1 MIVVDGRT
9 DREKLVKLMRQG
21 EQTELEFKSTLDLK
35 DRQKPDRLNFVKDVV
50 ALSNLPRGGYML
62 IGVKDDGMPVG
73 MGDVNRDDWDG
84 ACLQDIVRPYVEG
97 QIRIMSQIHALDQG
111 AVVLLYIAAHGDG
124 FPVPFSKQGEYT
136 PKGDKRQKRVFDV
149 GELLVREGAQNV
161 PLRHAHWPILLERHD
176 EMIRRQATE
185 HLDSF
190 LFELTAVLRSS
201 RENKEEALMPLS
213 IGLSDSAFED
223 AVNSHLERGR
233 DQDVSLFVRTVSNG
247 AEEDADAILDKL
259 TMVAVL
265 ALYREKREVA
275 CRAID
280 ALFDVY
286 EQAGECAGEC
296 NAKILLEIVN
306 RLYVIGSAAV
316 RLKAWGILPCLVIEF
331 PRNNLKPAKPVVWI
345 RDGQVRAIRAGL
357 LSSEKQGAYMLP
369 AARRLMVEH
378 APMRP
383 DVPESRLPD
392 NLADLKDDD
401 VLLNSL
407 AQFDILHCLVAAV
420 KTRNPKA
427 AYPASSVLKGCRAAP
442 ALRLIA
448 VDDGVRQE
456 LFAGADDCVVAQA
469 MKEVYEFAFR
479 ESKEFPEDGF
489 GNWNRVPPSEVD
501 AFVCKSV
508 GWGGG
513 CVGEG
518 LQAP

>member
-9 DREKLVKLMRQG
+9 DREKLVELMRQG

-35 DRQKPDRLNFVKDVV
+35 DKQKPDRLNFVKDVV

-62 IGVKDDGMPVG
+62 IGVKDDGTPVG
-73 MGDVNRDDWDG
+73 MGDDSQDDWDG
-84 ACLQDIVRPYVEG
+84 ACLQNIVRPYVEG

-136 PKGDKRQKRVFDV
+136 PEGGERQRRVFDA
-149 GELLVREGAQNV
+149 GELVVREGAQNV
-161 PLRHAHWPILLERHD
+161 HLRHAHWPALLERHD
-176 EMIRRQATE
+176 ETIRRWATE

-201 RENKEEALMPLS
+201 RESKEESLVPLS

-223 AVNSHLERGR
+223 AVNSRLERGR
-233 DQDVSLFVRTVSNG
+233 DQDVSRFVRTVSNG

-259 TMVAVL
+259 TMAAVL
-265 ALYREKREVA
+265 ALCREKREVA
-275 CRAID
+275 CGAID

-316 RLKAWGILPCLVIEF
+316 RLKAWGILPCLVIKF
-331 PRNNLKPAKPVVWI
+331 PRNN
-345 RDGQVRAIRAGL
+345 AGL
-357 LSSEKQGAYMLP
+357 FPSEKKGLMLP
-369 AARRLMVEH
+369 SACRLMVEH

-383 DVPESRLPD
+383 DVPESQLPD

-407 AQFDILHCLVAAV
+407 AQFDILHCLVVAAE
-420 KTRNPKA
+420 TGDPKA
-427 AYPASSVLKGCRAAP
+427 AYPASSALKGCRAAP
-442 ALRLIA
+442 ALRRIA
-448 VDDGVRQE
+448 VDGGVRHE

-469 MKEVYEFAFR
+469 MKEVYELAFE
-479 ESKEFPEDGF
+479 ESKEFPEDNF
-489 GNWNRVPPSEVD
+489 GNWNRVPPPEVD
-501 AFVCKSV
+501 AFIREN
-508 GWGGG
+508 GG
-513 CVGEG
+513 
-518 LQAP
+518 

>member
-1 MIVVDGRT
+1 
-9 DREKLVKLMRQG
+9 
-21 EQTELEFKSTLDLK
+21 
-35 DRQKPDRLNFVKDVV
+35 
-50 ALSNLPRGGYML
+50 ML
-62 IGVKDDGMPVG
+62 IGVKDDGTPVG
-73 MGDVNRDDWDG
+73 MGDDSQDDWDG
-84 ACLQDIVRPYVEG
+84 ACLQNIVRPYVEG

-136 PKGDKRQKRVFDV
+136 PKGDKRQRKVFDV
-149 GELLVREGAQNV
+149 GQLLVREGAQNV
-161 PLRHAHWPILLERHD
+161 PLRHAHWPTLLKRHD

-223 AVNSHLERGR
+223 AVNIHLERGR

-247 AEEDADAILDKL
+247 AEEDADAVLDKL

-392 NLADLKDDD
+392 NHADLKDDD

-427 AYPASSVLKGCRAAP
+427 AYPASSALKGCRAAP
-442 ALRLIA
+442 AL
-448 VDDGVRQE
+448 
-456 LFAGADDCVVAQA
+456 
-469 MKEVYEFAFR
+469 
-479 ESKEFPEDGF
+479 
-489 GNWNRVPPSEVD
+489 
-501 AFVCKSV
+501 
-508 GWGGG
+508 
-513 CVGEG
+513 
-518 LQAP
+518 